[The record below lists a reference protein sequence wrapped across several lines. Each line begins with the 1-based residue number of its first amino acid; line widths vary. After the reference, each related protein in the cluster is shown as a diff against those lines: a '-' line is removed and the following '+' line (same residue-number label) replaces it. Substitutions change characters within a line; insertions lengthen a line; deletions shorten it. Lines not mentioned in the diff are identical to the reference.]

1 MSRVLVS
8 WIGRTDLRAVTD
20 AAAIGEGPIA
30 QAVRARPFDLIALLT
45 NDDAKTVGP
54 FIHWL
59 QSMTSARI
67 EVEHVTL
74 PSPTAFGAIHVAA
87 STLLSRLRD
96 DSRADLQLTYHL
108 SPGTPAMA
116 SIWIILAKTRFPA
129 ELLES
134 SREHGVK
141 TVDFPFD
148 LSAEFLPDLLR
159 QRDER
164 LRERSAAEAPTDA
177 AFVDIVHRSPVMVRL
192 VQRARRVA
200 AFNVPTLLEGE
211 SGTGKELLAR
221 AIHRASDRGAK
232 DFVAV
237 NCGAIPE
244 SLVEATLF
252 GHARGAFTD
261 AKEARKGVFEAA
273 SGGTLFLDEV
283 GELPLSVQVKLLRVL
298 QENEITRIGETKP
311 VKVDVRIITATHRNL
326 LDEVAAGRFRE
337 DLFYRFAVAVLKV
350 PALRDRAGDVGLIVD
365 HLLTAAQLDTGD
377 ERKKI
382 SPSARTLLLT
392 HPWPGN
398 VRELANTLRRLLIW
412 TEGATIGVEDVRDAL
427 LPTARSRSG
436 DVLGK
441 ALGAGFSLPDILDE
455 VARHYL
461 ARAMNEA
468 HGNKTKAA
476 ELVGLAS
483 YQTLSNWLE
492 RHKVRTGIER
502 A

>member
-8 WIGRTDLRAVTD
+8 WIGRTDLKAVTD
-20 AAAIGEGPIA
+20 SATFGEGPLA
-30 QAVRARPFDLIALLT
+30 QAVRARSFDVVALLT
-45 NDDAKTVGP
+45 NDDAKTVAP
-54 FIHWL
+54 FVRWL
-59 QSMTSARI
+59 QAMTSARI
-67 EVEHVTL
+67 EIEHVAL

-87 STLLSRLRD
+87 STVLARLR
-96 DSRADLQLTYHL
+96 SGSPGNLQLTFHL

-116 SIWIILAKTRFPA
+116 SIWLILSKTRFPA
-129 ELLES
+129 ELIES
-134 SREHGVK
+134 SRDHGVK
-141 TVDFPFD
+141 TVEFPFD

-164 LRERSAAEAPTDA
+164 LREKSAADAPIDA
-177 AFVDIVHRSPVMVRL
+177 AFGDIVHRSAVMVRL

-200 AFNVPTLLEGE
+200 AFSVPTLLEGE

-221 AIHRASDRGAK
+221 AIHRASDRNK
-232 DFVAV
+232 REFVAI

-252 GHARGAFTD
+252 GHAKGAFTD

-298 QENEITRIGETKP
+298 QESEITRVGETKP
-311 VKVDVRIITATHRNL
+311 VKIDVRIITATHRNL
-326 LDEVAAGRFRE
+326 LDELAAGRFRE

-365 HLLTAAQLDTGD
+365 HVLSSVQREMGE
-377 ERKKI
+377 ERKKL
-382 SPSARTLLLT
+382 SLSARNLLLA

-398 VRELANTLRRLLIW
+398 VRELANTVRRLLIW
-412 TEGATIGVEDVRDAL
+412 TEGTTIGVEDVRDAL
-427 LPTARSRSG
+427 LPSARNRSG
-436 DVLGK
+436 EVLGK
-441 ALGAGFSLPDILDE
+441 ALGEGFSLPDTLDE

-461 ARAMNEA
+461 ERAMSEA

-483 YQTLSNWLE
+483 YQTLTNWLD
-492 RHKVRTGIER
+492 RHQVSVGTER